1 MKNNKKTIK
10 QRNPIAW
17 AMCEARQFRNRVIL
31 NKKKKISNFN
41 LNKELKNYKDHN
53 CGLFC

>member
-1 MKNNKKTIK
+1 MKNNKKAIK
-10 QRNPIAW
+10 QRNPVAW
-17 AMCEARQFRNRVIL
+17 AMCEARQFRNKVIP
-31 NKKKKISNFN
+31 NKKKKIGKFN